1 MGRVSRGMP
10 ARRAFLWLVAAGAA
24 ALLLAV
30 YMQRRHGP
38 AEHPGRLM
46 LNNSPYLG
54 QQDSQEGDR
63 LPARSSAALSSPQAR
78 VAVNAAAQ
86 KRQLLNRELGTFNS
100 SSSSVFSSAAHPSRL
115 FDNEAVAAAAA
126 AAAAMSRDHVTSS
139 TTTTTTTTTTTAASV
154 LNHAAFRPHGSP
166 RSSPS
171 SPPPPS
177 PPPHRLGPDAPREPR
192 LNLSALPEAAAQAQ
206 VARRAQ
212 IAQLCA
218 RYGVG
223 GAGSGAAAPVSPRQ
237 VSRLYVEDR
246 YRLLYCEVPKV
257 GCTNWK
263 RLLMVL
269 SGAARR
275 AGEVAHDAAHYA
287 NGLRRLDSFGRA
299 EMERRLATYTKVLF
313 VREPLERL
321 VSAFRDKLERP
332 NPYYQPLFGR
342 AILARYRANAS
353 REALRSGEGVTFREF
368 LRYLLDPRRP
378 LGMDIHWEAATRL
391 CHPCAISYDF
401 VGKFEELEGD
411 ANNLLRAVGVPDA
424 VTFPG
429 EGEARVAQV
438 PAEAEEAAGSPETP
452 PSGERAGTGDRADRE
467 EETGRGWTA
476 GAADGTAT
484 EAAGEDGRAMGRRYL
499 SALSRRE
506 RQRAYDFYYL
516 DYIMFNYSKP
526 FGDIY

>member
-30 YMQRRHGP
+30 YRQRRHGP
-38 AEHPGRLM
+38 TEHHPGRLM

-63 LPARSSAALSSPQAR
+63 LPARSSAALSPPEAR

-100 SSSSVFSSAAHPSRL
+100 SSSSSVFSSAAHPSHL

-126 AAAAMSRDHVTSS
+126 AMSRNHATSS
-139 TTTTTTTTTTTAASV
+139 TTTTTTTTTASV

-166 RSSPS
+166 RSSSSSS

-177 PPPHRLGPDAPREPR
+177 PPSHRVGPDFPRDPR
-192 LNLSALPEAAAQAQ
+192 LDLSALPEAAAQAQ
-206 VARRAQ
+206 AARRAQ

-223 GAGSGAAAPVSPRQ
+223 GSAGSGTVAPVSPRQ

-411 ANNLLRAVGVPDA
+411 ANDLLRAVGVPDD

-429 EGEARVAQV
+429 EGEARAAQV
-438 PAEAEEAAGSPETP
+438 PAEAEEAAAFPQTP
-452 PSGERAGTGDRADRE
+452 PSGERAGTGERADRDE
-467 EETGRGWTA
+467 EPGRGSTA
-476 GAADGTAT
+476 GDGNGTAT
-484 EAAGEDGRAMGRRYL
+484 VAAGEDGRATGRRYL

>member
-1 MGRVSRGMP
+1 SPCRP
-10 ARRAFLWLVAAGAA
+10 PPLWWL
-24 ALLLAV
+24 
-30 YMQRRHGP
+30 
-38 AEHPGRLM
+38 
-46 LNNSPYLG
+46 
-54 QQDSQEGDR
+54 
-63 LPARSSAALSSPQAR
+63 
-78 VAVNAAAQ
+78 
-86 KRQLLNRELGTFNS
+86 
-100 SSSSVFSSAAHPSRL
+100 
-115 FDNEAVAAAAA
+115 
-126 AAAAMSRDHVTSS
+126 
-139 TTTTTTTTTTTAASV
+139 
-154 LNHAAFRPHGSP
+154 PHGSP
-166 RSSPS
+166 RSSSSSS

-177 PPPHRLGPDAPREPR
+177 PPSHRVGPDFPRDPR
-192 LNLSALPEAAAQAQ
+192 LDLSALPEAAAQAQ
-206 VARRAQ
+206 AARRAQ

-223 GAGSGAAAPVSPRQ
+223 GSAGSGTVAPVSPRQ

-411 ANNLLRAVGVPDA
+411 ANDLLRAVGVPDD

-429 EGEARVAQV
+429 EGEARAAQV
-438 PAEAEEAAGSPETP
+438 PAEAEEAA
-452 PSGERAGTGDRADRE
+452 A
-467 EETGRGWTA
+467 
-476 GAADGTAT
+476 
-484 EAAGEDGRAMGRRYL
+484 YL